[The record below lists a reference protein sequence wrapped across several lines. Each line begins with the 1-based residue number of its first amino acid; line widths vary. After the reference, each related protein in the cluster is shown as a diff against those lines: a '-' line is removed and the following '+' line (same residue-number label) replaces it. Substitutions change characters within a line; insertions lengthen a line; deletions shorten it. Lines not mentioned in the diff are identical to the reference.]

1 MKHFREF
8 FLLGRYEG
16 TEGKTMKCKEFQ
28 KQISKLIDKELPGNY
43 RDALFDHLQSCSECS
58 RFYERAERI
67 EMTLNAALRVAP
79 DTALAQSVKDRI
91 AQKRKGIVP
100 EHSPVFWKRVPVYA
114 LVALLAV
121 GVGNIAGKTLT
132 QAFLDQSPE
141 TTLELLIPNGI
152 EYVSDIF
159 GDMNQGDQPK

>member
-1 MKHFREF
+1 
-8 FLLGRYEG
+8 
-16 TEGKTMKCKEFQ
+16 
-28 KQISKLIDKELPGNY
+28 
-43 RDALFDHLQSCSECS
+43 
-58 RFYERAERI
+58 
-67 EMTLNAALRVAP
+67 
-79 DTALAQSVKDRI
+79 
-91 AQKRKGIVP
+91 
-100 EHSPVFWKRVPVYA
+100 VPVYA

-132 QAFLDQSPE
+132 QAFLDQNPE